1 MNILIAGAGGFIG
14 GHFSKY
20 FSSIKKNNVVCVD
33 IKPKKYWYQQSEN
46 SKIVVSD
53 LSIYQ
58 NCINVLKNIDYVFNF
73 ACNMGGMG
81 FIENNKAE
89 CMLSVLINTNLLK
102 ASKELGIKKFFFSSS
117 ACVYAA
123 NKQKNLKNPFLKE
136 EDAYPADP
144 ENGYGWEKL
153 FSERL
158 CNHFYEDFGMEVR
171 VARFHNVYGPFGTWE
186 GGREKAPAAFARKF
200 IEAQFLNKNNEIEV
214 WGDGTQL
221 RSFTYIDDCL
231 DGSLKLFNSKY
242 FKPINIGS
250 SNFVSINQLVKIF
263 EEITCFKV
271 KKKYMKNAP
280 LGVMSRSS
288 DNTLVKK
295 VLKWEPSI
303 SLKTGLEKTYKWVL
317 HEFKKK
323 YNIY

>member
-1 MNILIAGAGGFIG
+1 MNILLAGAGGFIG

-33 IKPKKYWYQQSEN
+33 IKPKKYWYQQFEN
-46 SKIVVSD
+46 SKIIVSD

-123 NKQKNLKNPFLKE
+123 NKQRNLKNPFLKE

-221 RSFTYIDDCL
+221 RSFTYIDDCIE
-231 DGSLKLFNSKY
+231 GSLKLFNSKY

-250 SNFVSINQLVKIF
+250 SNFVSINQLVKII
-263 EEITCFKV
+263 E
-271 KKKYMKNAP
+271 
-280 LGVMSRSS
+280 
-288 DNTLVKK
+288 
-295 VLKWEPSI
+295 
-303 SLKTGLEKTYKWVL
+303 
-317 HEFKKK
+317 
-323 YNIY
+323 